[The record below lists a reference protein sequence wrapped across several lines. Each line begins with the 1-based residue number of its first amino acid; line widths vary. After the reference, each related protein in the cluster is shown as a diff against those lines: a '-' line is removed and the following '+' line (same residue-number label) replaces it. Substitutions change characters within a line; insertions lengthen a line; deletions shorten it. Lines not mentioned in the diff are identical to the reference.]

1 MRLAVLKMGAVAG
14 DVAAN
19 LALIDAA
26 AGQAAAG
33 GARLLVAPELALTG
47 YGAGEAIRD
56 LAEPADGPQ
65 VARLRS
71 LAKAH
76 GLGIVAGFAERDGEH
91 IFNSLVLAD
100 GEAPPRIYRKTHQD
114 REPGGVGQRVSVSV
128 DPGGGPVSTH
138 TKHQPT

>member
-1 MRLAVLKMGAVAG
+1 MRLAVLQMEAVAG

-71 LAKAH
+71 LANEH
-76 GLGIVAGFAERDGEH
+76 GLGIAAGLAERDGEH
-91 IFNSLVLAD
+91 LFNTLVLA
-100 GEAPPRIYRKTHQD
+100 GGAGPPGDSRKTQ
-114 REPGGVGQRVSVSV
+114 
-128 DPGGGPVSTH
+128 
-138 TKHQPT
+138 

>member
-1 MRLAVLKMGAVAG
+1 MLRVVVIDMLSCYVIFFFFKQKTAYEMRISDWSSDVCSSDLLVGPGTRVRGNASEGGARMRLAVLQMEAVAG

-47 YGAGEAIRD
+47 YGPGEALRD

-65 VARLRS
+65 VARLRQ
-71 LAKAH
+71 LAKAE
-76 GLGIVAGFAERDGEH
+76 GLGLVAT
-91 IFNSLVLAD
+91 S
-100 GEAPPRIYRKTHQD
+100 
-114 REPGGVGQRVSVSV
+114 
-128 DPGGGPVSTH
+128 
-138 TKHQPT
+138 

>member
-1 MRLAVLKMGAVAG
+1 MRLAVLQMEAVAG

-71 LAKAH
+71 LANAH
-76 GLGIVAGFAERDGEH
+76 GLGIVAGFAERDGAH
-91 IFNSLVLAD
+91 HFNSLVLAY
-100 GEAPPRIYRKTHQD
+100 GEGTARIYITPPISSAYALRPLYN
-114 REPGGVGQRVSVSV
+114 E
-128 DPGGGPVSTH
+128 ST
-138 TKHQPT
+138 TTPQTAST

>member
-1 MRLAVLKMGAVAG
+1 MRLAVLQMEAVAG

-47 YGAGEAIRD
+47 YGAGEALRD

-65 VARLRS
+65 VARHRS
-71 LAKAH
+71 LAKAP
-76 GLGIVAGFAERDGEH
+76 GPGIGAGFGVRRPEQRRVGDGC
-91 IFNSLVLAD
+91 
-100 GEAPPRIYRKTHQD
+100 
-114 REPGGVGQRVSVSV
+114 
-128 DPGGGPVSTH
+128 VSTCRS
-138 TKHQPT
+138 QWGPDI

>member
-76 GLGIVAGFAERDGEH
+76 GLGIVAGFAEREGEH

-100 GEAPPRIYRKTHQD
+100 GEAPPSIYRKTNLYGAYE
-114 REPGGVGQRVSVSV
+114 RRLFTPGNPQSDLRDFDGVR
-128 DPGGGPVSTH
+128 PGLLIC
-138 TKHQPT
+138 